1 VQQFVNASR
10 FAGMAAVV
18 TGAAGG
24 IGRATAVRLGAE
36 GAQVLCLDI
45 QGELAE
51 TTAKDI
57 VAAGG
62 QAIGQPCDVTDSAA
76 ADAAVA
82 RAVDA
87 FGRLDALC
95 NVAGIGKAAHTHEET
110 DENWLRTLD
119 VNLNGPFY
127 MCRAALPHLI
137 EQQGAIVNVASTA
150 GIIGQAYQV
159 AYCASKHG
167 VVGLTKSLAIE
178 YGRKGLRANAI
189 CPGSTDTGI
198 LSGFMPPED
207 ANLRLMMRAM
217 LVDGTHPPE
226 GIAGLIA
233 YLASPE
239 ATYINGDAIAIDGG
253 ATAG

>member
-1 VQQFVNASR
+1 MQQFVNASR

-24 IGRATAVRLGAE
+24 IGRATAIRLGAE

-45 QGELAE
+45 QGDLAE
-51 TTAKDI
+51 ATAGDI
-57 VAAGG
+57 VAEGG
-62 QAIGQPCDVTDSAA
+62 AAVGQRCDVTDSSAA
-76 ADAAVA
+76 ASAVA
-82 RAVDA
+82 DAVET
-87 FGRLDALC
+87 FGGLDALC

-127 MCRAALPHLI
+127 MCRAALPHLLKRR
-137 EQQGAIVNVASTA
+137 GAIVNVASTA

-167 VVGLTKSLAIE
+167 VVGLTRSLAIE

-198 LSGFMPPED
+198 LTGFMPPDD
-207 ANLRLMMRAM
+207 ANIRLMMRAM
-217 LVDGTHPPE
+217 LVDGAHPPE